1 MTDEEIQKI
10 FFLECEDALTQLEE
24 GLLACQTG
32 AAEHDTVNG
41 IFRAVHSIKGGAGAF
56 DFTELQSFAH
66 KFETV
71 LSLVRDGDLALKD
84 DLIDLMLRAFDMIAD
99 HIAAARNQSPSPD
112 DNELA
117 TKLEMIAT
125 ETGVDA
131 PDGLSEEASDG
142 EHSATE
148 TPLPGA
154 DTTQPAGEDIDLD
167 FDLDS
172 LFDDLDEGGQMSG
185 EEDIDPVEG
194 NSGAGWLVDIYP
206 LDNALYDG
214 GEPLLILRELSKVGG
229 VCVAADIDSLPD
241 LENLDVNKSYM
252 GWKFRLPDTVS
263 KSEIEDEFSFMA
275 SDYRLTITAC
285 NDFDEFPTAAEPETV
300 SADSLAPPAEALE
313 SVESVESV
321 EAVEVAK
328 ADEACEHVVEQSSE
342 QQKPQAPKAVA
353 EPQPRII
360 EAGIKTVRVDLCK
373 LDNLIDAAGELMIAQ
388 AILAQRIA
396 SKSTVSVEEL
406 EALESLT
413 REIQDGTMAIRAQ
426 PIGSVF
432 NRVPRIVRE
441 LETETGKS
449 VKLTMEG
456 ESTELDTTV
465 VERLGEPL
473 THLVRNA
480 IDHGIE
486 DPETRIANGKPPEGK
501 LHLAAYQQSGRMVV
515 SLSDD
520 GAGINRDAVLKK
532 AVERGLV
539 AADASLKDEEIDNLI
554 LSPGFSTAETV
565 SHLSGRGVGM
575 DVVSENVKKL
585 GGRVSIESRA
595 GQGCTF
601 TLTLPLTLAIADGM
615 IVTLGD
621 QKYVIPLTHVLESL
635 QPSAA
640 DYDEVGNG
648 VSVLKNRGQYIPI
661 IRLEQLIDDV
671 PTPEVRRLE
680 SDSVLIVV
688 ESDRFG
694 QAALMVD
701 DILDQ
706 RQFVIKNLETNFQA
720 VSCVAGATILG
731 DGQVALILDVDT
743 IMSSAAPMQK
753 IMRSAA

>member
-1 MTDEEIQKI
+1 
-10 FFLECEDALTQLEE
+10 
-24 GLLACQTG
+24 
-32 AAEHDTVNG
+32 
-41 IFRAVHSIKGGAGAF
+41 
-56 DFTELQSFAH
+56 
-66 KFETV
+66 
-71 LSLVRDGDLALKD
+71 
-84 DLIDLMLRAFDMIAD
+84 
-99 HIAAARNQSPSPD
+99 
-112 DNELA
+112 
-117 TKLEMIAT
+117 
-125 ETGVDA
+125 
-131 PDGLSEEASDG
+131 
-142 EHSATE
+142 
-148 TPLPGA
+148 
-154 DTTQPAGEDIDLD
+154 
-167 FDLDS
+167 
-172 LFDDLDEGGQMSG
+172 
-185 EEDIDPVEG
+185 
-194 NSGAGWLVDIYP
+194 
-206 LDNALYDG
+206 
-214 GEPLLILRELSKVGG
+214 
-229 VCVAADIDSLPD
+229 
-241 LENLDVNKSYM
+241 
-252 GWKFRLPDTVS
+252 
-263 KSEIEDEFSFMA
+263 
-275 SDYRLTITAC
+275 
-285 NDFDEFPTAAEPETV
+285 
-300 SADSLAPPAEALE
+300 
-313 SVESVESV
+313 
-321 EAVEVAK
+321 
-328 ADEACEHVVEQSSE
+328 
-342 QQKPQAPKAVA
+342 
-353 EPQPRII
+353 
-360 EAGIKTVRVDLCK
+360 
-373 LDNLIDAAGELMIAQ
+373 MIAQ

-486 DPETRIANGKPPEGK
+486 DPETRIASGKPPEGK

>member
-486 DPETRIANGKPPEGK
+486 DPETRIASGKPPEGK